1 MIHYPPSLDG
11 HDLKACSMEGI
22 KRGLKNQSD
31 VSFPSPTL
39 VSRTPYSCNSSK
51 DVHEGVKMQAT
62 ALHYL
67 DVSQGDAKL
76 GQDSDENAGH
86 SVAPIP
92 SVLGTALTHSE
103 HSVATPSSDVAA
115 NDFPCGTPCDTCSII
130 APIVPPYGV
139 RGPMQ
144 DDPLPVDRSVPTITS
159 NAVIENDP
167 KLVMALAHWTAE
179 WLYLLIV
186 QPHHHKGHRFAYRGD
201 PVNVCPA
208 LALRISRVIRN
219 LHSPAQVIIHA
230 LWYIIMLTRDNKFEW
245 EDLGFLKIPI
255 LHYLH
260 SKGSA
265 CAEDFMLRTFAVCAM
280 IADKWINDQPFAAKV
295 WAQMGR
301 MPNVTFTALE
311 AFVLNNLNWK
321 LHMTSQQWKYILVT
335 LRSSEHSRLDF
346 SPFTP
351 TPSPRRV
358 TVVRVLDKLI
368 LLADASGV
376 YAGSVGHDYEISLRP
391 TSGFLQRPLHIH
403 APQPIRP
410 ITAQFLAPLEWCPE
424 ADPIVNKR
432 PRIVGIAPGADR
444 DVSIPKSVTTARDLL
459 DLILRPPQRPVFM
472 PLPRPAGTSFCGP
485 FGAIGQRL
493 AHTVGL
499 SPTWPTSSWFPSQ
512 R

>member
-1 MIHYPPSLDG
+1 MD
-11 HDLKACSMEGI
+11 
-22 KRGLKNQSD
+22 KRSTVRGKGL
-31 VSFPSPTL
+31 VSFLFFSVTL
-39 VSRTPYSCNSSK
+39 A
-51 DVHEGVKMQAT
+51 DG
-62 ALHYL
+62 
-67 DVSQGDAKL
+67 
-76 GQDSDENAGH
+76 
-86 SVAPIP
+86 
-92 SVLGTALTHSE
+92 
-103 HSVATPSSDVAA
+103 
-115 NDFPCGTPCDTCSII
+115 
-130 APIVPPYGV
+130 
-139 RGPMQ
+139 
-144 DDPLPVDRSVPTITS
+144 
-159 NAVIENDP
+159 
-167 KLVMALAHWTAE
+167 
-179 WLYLLIV
+179 LY
-186 QPHHHKGHRFAYRGD
+186 R
-201 PVNVCPA
+201 
-208 LALRISRVIRN
+208 
-219 LHSPAQVIIHA
+219 
-230 LWYIIMLTRDNKFEW
+230 
-245 EDLGFLKIPI
+245 
-255 LHYLH
+255 
-260 SKGSA
+260 
-265 CAEDFMLRTFAVCAM
+265 
-280 IADKWINDQPFAAKV
+280 
-295 WAQMGR
+295 AQMGR

-321 LHMTSQQWKYILVT
+321 LHMTSQQWNYILVM

-410 ITAQFLAPLEWCPE
+410 ITAQLLAPLEWCPE

-444 DVSIPKSVTTARDLL
+444 DVSIPKSATTARDLL

-499 SPTWPTSSWFPSQ
+499 SPAWPTSSWFPSQ